1 MKKVLTI
8 VFAGLVTVGLA
19 NADITPL
26 LFNVTPAGPDYTWNY
41 EISIDSAEELVAG
54 NYFTIYD
61 IGGTIGTVTAP
72 TGWTDSV
79 QLTGI
84 TPSTQN
90 PTDNAA
96 IDNITFTY
104 DGTSPQG
111 PTGTSALM
119 GFSFVDNLGSVAGTT
134 GTFTYSATKTGFT
147 TPDQGQGGIEVPTA
161 TPEPVTTGLIGLA
174 LVGMAVARRKF
185 AR

>member
-8 VFAGLVTVGLA
+8 IFAGLVSVGFA
-19 NADITPL
+19 NADITPQL
-26 LFNVTPAGPDYTWNY
+26 VNVTGSGPFTWNY
-41 EISIDSAEELVAG
+41 EISVDSLEELVAG

-61 IGGTIGTVTAP
+61 VGGTIGTVTAP

-84 TPSTQN
+84 TPGTQN
-90 PTDNAA
+90 PSDNPA

-111 PTGTSALM
+111 PTPALT
-119 GFSFVDNLGSVAGTT
+119 GFNFVDSLGSVSETG
-134 GTFTYSATKTGFT
+134 GTFTYSATKTSSPT
-147 TPDQGQGGIEVPTA
+147 VPDQGTGSIEVPTA